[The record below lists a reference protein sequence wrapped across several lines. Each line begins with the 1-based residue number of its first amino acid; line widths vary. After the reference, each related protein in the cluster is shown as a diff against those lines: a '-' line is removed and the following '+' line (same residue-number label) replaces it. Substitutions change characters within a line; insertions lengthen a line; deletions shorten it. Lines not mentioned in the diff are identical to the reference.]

1 MFYMQIDDAQ
11 SQLCY
16 QKPCFKLFCGGFTSK
31 PIPLTTVS
39 RVQYIYIY
47 IYIYIIYIYKHKYI
61 YIQLYVILYY
71 IYIVYIYVNVSN
83 IYIVTNSASDFKQL
97 YLYRI
102 QKNKRFYL
110 KEFHNWQRRLV
121 IEVKNSCLRVLHFT
135 KNEDLSS
142 HAIF

>member
-1 MFYMQIDDAQ
+1 MTHSLSSVIKNLVSNYSVVVSHQ
-11 SQLCY
+11 SPSHWPLCLVY
-16 QKPCFKLFCGGFTSK
+16 S
-31 PIPLTTVS
+31 
-39 RVQYIYIY
+39 IYIY
-47 IYIYIIYIYKHKYI
+47 IYIYYIYIYKHKYI